1 MKLVKAISR
10 HIVRKCL
17 FYRHLLEKHNA
28 ENLQDFAK
36 TLLDIE
42 FFLDNGRQQVHADCY
57 PYLGLDGVDA
67 CAEKSLYAKIL
78 LDPFEEEFYLPAAIE
93 QLRNRQCRQRKVVG

>member
-1 MKLVKAISR
+1 MKLFRAVLR

-36 TLLDIE
+36 TSLDVE
-42 FFLDNGRQQVHADCY
+42 FFLDNGRQQIHADCY

-67 CAEKSLYAKIL
+67 GAEKRLYAKIL
-78 LDPFEEEFYLPAAIE
+78 LDPFEEEFYLPAAFE
-93 QLRNRQCRQRKVVG
+93 QLRNRQRRQCEVVG